1 MSSEKANDLQVEEAG
16 SDRPTSPVGPKA
28 YPSRIANPAPAGI
41 FSFASTT
48 FMLSMYNVNVRGVH
62 EPNVVV
68 GMAIFTGGL
77 LQFMAG
83 MWEFPRGNVFGA
95 TAFSSYGCFWMSYAT
110 IFIPASGILAA
121 YDNDPQG
128 LRNALGIYLVTW
140 FMVTF
145 LFALVCI
152 RKNNSFVI
160 LLSVLTIAFI
170 LLASAEFTG
179 KAVLTKAGGVFGIIT
194 ALIAYYIGFSEMLSA
209 ERRPI
214 GRLPIGA
221 WDS

>member
-16 SDRPTSPVGPKA
+16 SARPTTPLVPNA
-28 YPSRIANPAPAGI
+28 RPSRIANPAPAGI

-77 LQFMAG
+77 LQFMA
-83 MWEFPRGNVFGA
+83 
-95 TAFSSYGCFWMSYAT
+95 AFSSYGCFWMSYAT

-128 LRNALGIYLVTW
+128 LSNALGIYLITW

-179 KAVLTKAGGVFGIIT
+179 MAV
-194 ALIAYYIGFSEMLSA
+194 
-209 ERRPI
+209 
-214 GRLPIGA
+214 
-221 WDS
+221 